1 MGTEGRR
8 FHGGVVLLG
17 MTLGVLVGGRSADA
31 AAVVTDAPAFVIAL
45 NAADNVGV
53 DCNGGAVRVT
63 VNAVPS
69 TFSTACVAVT
79 SLTVTG
85 SGNFAN
91 TVDLSLMTAT
101 AFTMVGTITVRPGP
115 GADTMIGGPLAE
127 TFVWNPGDGSDVVDG
142 NGGADVLVFNGAGA
156 AEVFTITPQGSRF
169 RLFRNVG
176 NITMDVGTVPT
187 LSVVG
192 LGGDDVVNTTGLSG
206 VTQMLDGGG
215 NGGDVLN
222 YNANG
227 QCAHQSDGTITQSGF
242 GPIHFTGFAAVNLLN
257 NSCVAPAL
265 GAGSW
270 LLLAGLLTLFG
281 MWAAEHKPRRS
292 ATA

>member
-1 MGTEGRR
+1 MGTDGRR
-8 FHGGVVLLG
+8 LHGGVVLLG
-17 MTLGVLVGGRSADA
+17 VAFGVLVGANSADG

-45 NAADNVGV
+45 DAADNIAV
-53 DCNGGAVRVT
+53 DCDGGAVRVT

-69 TFSTACVAVT
+69 TFSTACAAVT
-79 SLTVTG
+79 SLEVTG
-85 SGNFAN
+85 AGAFAN

-101 AFTMVGTITVRPGP
+101 AFPIVGAITVRPGP

-156 AEVFTITPQGSRF
+156 AEIFTITPQGSRF

-187 LSVVG
+187 LSLAA
-192 LGGDDVVNTTGLSG
+192 LGADDIVNTTGLAG
-206 VTQMLDGGG
+206 VTQLLDGGDS
-215 NGGDVLN
+215 GGDVLN
-222 YNANG
+222 YDANG
-227 QCAHQSDGTITQSGF
+227 QCARQSTGVISQAGF
-242 GPIHFTGFAAVNLLN
+242 GSVFFTGFAEVNLLDGI
-257 NSCVAPAL
+257 CPAPAL
-265 GAGSW
+265 GAGPW

-281 MWAAEHKPRRS
+281 MWATGRKPRRN